1 MTKVNNKDIHIIRQL
16 NDQFRA
22 TFRGGEVVKTIG
34 VERLYPSK
42 YKTLITAIQS
52 YNSFKDNKEDDHSFG
67 RIFLENQEFYFKI
80 DYYCQK
86 KLKFSDN
93 PADDKNTRRVLTI
106 AKG

>member
-34 VERLYPSK
+34 VEHLTPSE
-42 YKTLITAIQS
+42 YKKLKNSIQS
-52 YNSFKDNKEDDHSFG
+52 YNSFSNDNQDDHSFG
-67 RIFLENQEFYFKI
+67 HIFLENQEFYFKI

-93 PADDKNTRRVLTI
+93 PADDKNTNRVMTI